1 MRGKS
6 FEHGSADD
14 VAVRRRLARRFGGV
28 CVPTPVLTLRCGRM
42 QVRRG
47 GGKGSLSDDTTKD
60 KFEAFVQSI
69 VSSGGSAQALL
80 ADGTG

>member
-1 MRGKS
+1 
-6 FEHGSADD
+6 
-14 VAVRRRLARRFGGV
+14 
-28 CVPTPVLTLRCGRM
+28 M